1 MMAELALIFSFLSP
15 FLLAGLLFVSRDFF
29 GAWVKARAEHGFN
42 ETIERLRGEI
52 GASEARLNAGL
63 QAKQK
68 ELDALRDASLSPVMS
83 RRIALD
89 ARRLQA
95 AEQLWNYVQDLGSL
109 KAASSMMSI
118 IKYEAFAKGAASKPE
133 LRQAFSNLFKISSDN
148 PPGKDAAR
156 LRPFVSNGMW
166 AYFSALQSILMLAL
180 MKWKMI
186 EIGVED
192 PMKYMTPG
200 GVDKIVIAALPH
212 QEQYVKQFGAAGH
225 YHLIEELE
233 ERFLTEMNNML
244 EGKSSDAATV
254 AIVDNV
260 LKEVGEVQRKAQ
272 EAAAKAVETET

>member
-1 MMAELALIFSFLSP
+1 
-15 FLLAGLLFVSRDFF
+15 
-29 GAWVKARAEHGFN
+29 
-42 ETIERLRGEI
+42 
-52 GASEARLNAGL
+52 
-63 QAKQK
+63 
-68 ELDALRDASLSPVMS
+68 
-83 RRIALD
+83 
-89 ARRLQA
+89 
-95 AEQLWNYVQDLGSL
+95 
-109 KAASSMMSI
+109 
-118 IKYEAFAKGAASKPE
+118 
-133 LRQAFSNLFKISSDN
+133 
-148 PPGKDAAR
+148 
-156 LRPFVSNGMW
+156 
-166 AYFSALQSILMLAL
+166 L